1 MNPLEYIAVMTMA
14 LGGMALVGYTISRIT
29 SLVKFRMERKYSVS
43 TDDTQ
48 QLLQHLKDMQNWRIK
63 AEKRIQTLEQ
73 IVTDEDALQQ
83 LGAYKQPLLNK
94 NDDIDG
100 ESQSGTV
107 PNHLRKRS

>member
-1 MNPLEYIAVMTMA
+1 MA
-14 LGGMALVGYTISRIT
+14 MAAGAFMLVGFTVSKIS
-29 SLVKFRMERKYSVS
+29 SLIKFRMERKYSVS
-43 TDDTQ
+43 SDDTQ
-48 QLLQHLKDMQNWRIK
+48 QLLHHLKDMQAWRIK

-83 LGAYKQPLLNK
+83 LSAFKQPLLDK

-100 ESQSGTV
+100 ESQSGSV